1 MLRHVILFASAIAL
15 SATSALAE
23 YPEKPITMI
32 VGYSAGGT
40 SDTATRVT
48 AEALSQQLGQ
58 PVVVENKPG
67 AATTVASN
75 YVKGQ
80 PADGYTLYAAAVS
93 LALNGYLQP
102 AIDYEMSDFDFL
114 SGLADVPFV
123 LHVNNDL
130 GVSDMDGLIQAIKDK
145 PGELAIGTSGAGAIN
160 HLIAEYWKDALGLD
174 ALIIHYQGDSPA
186 RQDLMAGNIQM
197 SFTAVTAAAPLVQA
211 GKTTGIAVT
220 SSDRIE
226 ELPDLPTVAEA
237 AGLDGFS
244 ATYWMAL
251 AAPAG
256 LPDDVKSRL
265 TSAIDALAADEA
277 LTAEM
282 KKLGLVKTMVPAD
295 EIKARFEKEQ
305 GVYGKLIED
314 VGISTQ

>member
-1 MLRHVILFASAIAL
+1 MKRLALLFASAIAL
-15 SATSALAE
+15 SATAARAD

-32 VGYSAGGT
+32 VGYAAGGT
-40 SDTATRVT
+40 SDTAARVT
-48 AEALSQQLGQ
+48 ADALSKQLGQ

-67 AATTVASN
+67 AATTIASN
-75 YVKGQ
+75 YVREQ

-102 AIDYEMSDFDFL
+102 SVAYEMSDFDYL
-114 SGLADVPFV
+114 SGMADVPFV

-130 GVSDMDGLIQAIKDK
+130 GVSNMAGLIQAIKDR

-174 ALIIHYQGDSPA
+174 AIIIHYQGDAPA

-197 SFTAVTAAAPLVQA
+197 SFTAVTAAAPLIEA

-220 SSDRIE
+220 SADRLE

-256 LPDDVKSRL
+256 LPEDVKARL
-265 TSAIDALAADEA
+265 GEAVDAMAADDA

-282 KKLGLVKTMVPAD
+282 KKLGMVKTMVPAAD
-295 EIKARFEKEQ
+295 IKARFEKEQ
-305 GVYGKLIED
+305 GVYGKLIEE
-314 VGISTQ
+314 VGITTQ